1 MQCNAMQRNAM
12 QCNAMQCMY
21 ACMHVCMYVFFHFH
35 NIMYVI
41 LDARIYTYIYI
52 WTPSYCEFLQQ
63 SLGQN
68 HTTSSV
74 EQPDA
79 ICRMRISSQ
88 NANGWPGSTV
98 CDGHTSWGPMD
109 GSAVMRSKTLSRA
122 GEGDFLQRS
131 QTGFVSAVRLES
143 QEQTNLCASDCR
155 LTLFILGLLLA
166 PGTRRIAATNPYT
179 AAKRCGN
186 TCTLN
191 GALWHHRRDKQH
203 FCPLGIL
210 KQRKANQFSS

>member
-1 MQCNAMQRNAM
+1 MQCNAM
-12 QCNAMQCMY
+12 QCNAMQCNV
-21 ACMHVCMYVFFHFH
+21 CMHACMYVCIFSFSQH
-35 NIMYVI
+35 YVCNT
-41 LDARIYTYIYI
+41 RRTYIYI
-52 WTPSYCEFLQQ
+52 YIYEHHHIANSYNKALDRTTPRHLLSNQMQ
-63 SLGQN
+63 SAGWGY
-68 HTTSSV
+68 H
-74 EQPDA
+74 P
-79 ICRMRISSQ
+79 RMRM
-88 NANGWPGSTV
+88 AGRDLRFATATRAG
-98 CDGHTSWGPMD
+98 DMD
-109 GSAVMRSKTLSRA
+109 GRAVMRSKTLSRA